1 MKEIIIMPQIIVC
14 EWRIIFSENL
24 LHKISYPFKDPCPI
38 AAFSKYYTVRSEHNQ
53 TWLTCLHAVLLY
65 VVTGDGDSG
74 CGGAWPRFKLIKST
88 KQLIAVNGLLVG
100 HYCPTSCLLTQ
111 TLHLNAKT
119 LFCVEMLTES
129 KHLVDDFC
137 CCSATLPVPPPRDSS
152 RQDTGLR
159 LEAAEEDSGNIY
171 EEIRDTGDTRD

>member
-1 MKEIIIMPQIIVC
+1 MQAMFDLVRRKGPQQG
-14 EWRIIFSENL
+14 
-24 LHKISYPFKDPCPI
+24 LHYQTAHMWSFCGQVSQLHPI

-65 VVTGDGDSG
+65 TVTGDGDSG

-152 RQDTGLR
+152 RQDTGPR

>member
-1 MKEIIIMPQIIVC
+1 MPQIIVC

-24 LHKISYPFKDPCPI
+24 LYKISYPFKDPCPI

-53 TWLTCLHAVLLY
+53 TWLTCLHAVLLC

-111 TLHLNAKT
+111 TLYLNAKT

-152 RQDTGLR
+152 RQDTGPR
-159 LEAAEEDSGNIY
+159 LEARRRTVAISSRRYKRYQGQ
-171 EEIRDTGDTRD
+171 